1 MARKRRILQLI
12 NAAVFDLQMWFA
24 ENGQEKHCKMEN
36 RCLIK
41 SETNSETNRVEK
53 QNKNRVAFMTL
64 CLN

>member
-1 MARKRRILQLI
+1 
-12 NAAVFDLQMWFA
+12 
-24 ENGQEKHCKMEN
+24 MEN

-41 SETNSETNRVEK
+41 SETNSETNRAEK